1 MPCWPG
7 QHAPDGQV
15 GQPPGPLSVPIEQFS
30 IFSTGLQSRLIDDDI
45 IQHIR
50 FILGLN
56 ATDVPQRCSQS
67 PVLPSGRNRIN
78 NGITVFAGGV
88 PIYRNGVLV
97 GAIAASGDGNDQS
110 DMIAFLGLHNA
121 GIRLGGAIG
130 NAPPAIRA
138 DRISVPLSSG
148 SSNLRYIRCPFAP
161 FVGTND
167 QNVCDGK

>member
-1 MPCWPG
+1 MNTGPPPL
-7 QHAPDGQV
+7 APN
-15 GQPPGPLSVPIEQFS
+15 FN
-30 IFSTGLQSRLIDDDI
+30 RL
-45 IQHIR
+45 
-50 FILGLN
+50 
-56 ATDVPQRCSQS
+56 
-67 PVLPSGRNRIN
+67 N
-78 NGITVFAGGV
+78 NGITIFAGGV

-121 GIRLGGAIG
+121 GIRLGGAIT
-130 NAPPAIRA
+130 NAPVAIRS
-138 DRISVPLSSG
+138 DRVNVPLPQG